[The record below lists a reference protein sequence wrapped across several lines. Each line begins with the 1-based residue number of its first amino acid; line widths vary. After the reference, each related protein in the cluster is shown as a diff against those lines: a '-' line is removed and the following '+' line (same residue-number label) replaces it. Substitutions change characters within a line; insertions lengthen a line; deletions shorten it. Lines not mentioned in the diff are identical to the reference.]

1 MAVKQMPD
9 SDLLKDRS
17 EKAGVSN
24 GSADRNARKGPVTKG
39 SLRSRSLAMKFAD
52 VFFEGSFQD
61 AINYMIN
68 DVAIPQ
74 IKNAIISGIE
84 VLFNGG
90 VGGSSPRARGGNGV
104 TPYNSY
110 YVGRDGSTRP
120 ANSSRGSA
128 KSDKNADVSR
138 IRKKFDPKLIV
149 VEDRGQAQMALVALR
164 NECNEF
170 GQVGV
175 DRLFDLVDIASD
187 WTSTTYG
194 WVRGDLDDAKV
205 RPCGN
210 GWWFDVPEPY
220 PID

>member
-1 MAVKQMPD
+1 MAIKQMPEK
-9 SDLLKDRS
+9 LLRDNSNTAKTTNTNES
-17 EKAGVSN
+17 PAVVS
-24 GSADRNARKGPVTKG
+24 KGPVTKG
-39 SLRSRSLAMKFAD
+39 TLRSRNLAMKFAD
-52 VFFEGSFQD
+52 IFFEGSFKD
-61 AINYMIN
+61 AVNYMIN
-68 DVAIPQ
+68 DVMIPQ
-74 IKNAIISGIE
+74 VKNAILGGIE
-84 VLFNGG
+84 VIFNGG
-90 VGGSSPRARGGNGV
+90 VGGSSPRARGNGSV

-120 ANSSRGSA
+120 NSNKNTT
-128 KSDKNADVSR
+128 KSSGNAE
-138 IRKKFDPKLIV
+138 INKIKKRFDPKLIV
-149 VEDRGQAQMALVALR
+149 VEDRGQAQMALAALR

-210 GWWFDVPEPY
+210 GWWFDVPDPY